1 MNAIDSLGDRARDFA
16 LASALSSYPDEDV
29 EATLRAI
36 GPSIPAQHAARAFV
50 RALATPGGLDEL
62 RSSYVDLFDRG
73 DARIPLYE
81 TEYGRM
87 RGMSKGRDLAD
98 ISGFYKAFGLEIDAS
113 EMLDHIAVELEFYA
127 VLLAKQDY
135 LERAGD
141 AEGREVVEDARRK
154 FLTDHLGPLA
164 GGVAARFSARLSSV
178 DRQATVGEPDGAPA
192 QPAHAEALSWCGDL
206 VSRECASLAVT
217 PTPLDMFAVAD
228 DAAEMKCG
236 AVHLPMMPT

>member
-1 MNAIDSLGDRARDFA
+1 MNEIDSLGARARDFA
-16 LASALSSYPDEDV
+16 LASTLSSYPDEEV

-36 GPSIPAQHAARAFV
+36 GPSIAPQHVARAFV
-50 RALATPGGLDEL
+50 RALATPGGFDDL

-73 DARIPLYE
+73 DGRIPLYE

-127 VLLAKQDY
+127 VLLAKQHY
-135 LERAGD
+135 LEGAGD
-141 AEGREVVEDARRK
+141 TEGRDVVEDARRK
-154 FLTDHLGPLA
+154 FLTEHLGPLSA
-164 GGVAARFSARLSSV
+164 GVAARFSSE
-178 DRQATVGEPDGAPA
+178 DR
-192 QPAHAEALSWCGDL
+192 PAHGDALVWCGDL
-206 VSRECASLAVT
+206 VLRECEVLGVT
-217 PTPLDMFAVAD
+217 PTPLDMFAVD
-228 DAAEMKCG
+228 DDKGEMKCG